1 MSNTLKHFFA
11 DKHKYYSYYLLKGDE
26 SVSAKSVSA
35 LFNDRDDLIGV
46 HRVLLFLGGYGAWT
60 RTGLNLLSLVILGSM
75 GVLTAHHFGLLMPV
89 APYVYGLQVATLA
102 SICYVFS
109 VYMYCLYQASQIQ
122 LAYPNSKEAIETLEF
137 SADATTAVPRT
148 PSHHSNKSYF
158 RCTPS

>member
-1 MSNTLKHFFA
+1 MRNTLKHFFA
-11 DKHKYYSYYLLKGDE
+11 DKHEYYHYYLLQGD
-26 SVSAKSVSA
+26 KPVSA

-89 APYVYGLQVATLA
+89 APYVYGLQLATLA

-109 VYMYCLYQASQIQ
+109 VYMYCLYEASRIQ
-122 LAYPNSKEAIETLEF
+122 LKYPNSKEAIKSLTFE
-137 SADATTAVPRT
+137 SANATTVVPRT
-148 PSHHSNKSYF
+148 PSHPSNKSYLLS
-158 RCTPS
+158 TP